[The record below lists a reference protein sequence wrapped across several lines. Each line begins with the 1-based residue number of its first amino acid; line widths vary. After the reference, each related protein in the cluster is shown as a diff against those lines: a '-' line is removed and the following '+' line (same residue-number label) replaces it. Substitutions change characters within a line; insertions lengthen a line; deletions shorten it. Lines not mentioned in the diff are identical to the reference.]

1 MIGYYN
7 YTVIATYLGL
17 FAAVFGIANVVQDEL
32 FMGIVCVI
40 FAGLFDMFDGKIARM
55 RRSTEDER
63 AFGIQLDSLT
73 DLVAFGVL
81 PAAIGYGLNGRAEW
95 FIVPMFFYVLTALIR
110 LAYFNVSEYNRQQET
125 SDVRHF
131 YEGLPVTTAALIFP
145 LVWCFKPLFAS
156 GGAFGLFYTAVMVLT
171 AVLFITPFK
180 LKKPN
185 LKGLLLFMVLGAVLF
200 GVLIW
205 QRI

>member
-17 FAAVFGIANVVQDEL
+17 FAAVFGIANVIKGEL
-32 FMGIVCVI
+32 FLGVVCVI
-40 FAGLFDMFDGKIARM
+40 FAGLFDMFDGKIART
-55 RRSTEDER
+55 RKNTEDER

-81 PAAIGYGLNGRAEW
+81 PAAIGFGLADYASW
-95 FIVPMFFYVLTALIR
+95 FVVPMFFYVLTALIR

-145 LVWCFKPLFAS
+145 LLWCFKPLFAD
-156 GGAFGLFYTAVMVLT
+156 GAFSMVYTIVMVIT

-180 LKKPN
+180 LKKAN
-185 LKGLLLFMVLGAVLF
+185 LKGLFLFMFLGAVLF
-200 GVLIW
+200 GILIW
-205 QRI
+205 QQL

>member
-17 FAAVFGIANVVQDEL
+17 FAAVFGIANVIKGEL
-32 FMGIVCVI
+32 FLGVVCVI
-40 FAGLFDMFDGKIARM
+40 FAGLFDMFDGKIART
-55 RRSTEDER
+55 RKSTEDER

-81 PAAIGYGLNGRAEW
+81 PAAIGFGLADYASW
-95 FIVPMFFYVLTALIR
+95 FVVLMFFYVLTALIR

-145 LVWCFKPLFAS
+145 LLWCFKPLFAD
-156 GGAFGLFYTAVMVLT
+156 GAFSMVYTIVMVIT

-180 LKKPN
+180 LKKAN
-185 LKGLLLFMVLGAVLF
+185 LKGLFLFMFLGAVLF
-200 GVLIW
+200 GILIW
-205 QRI
+205 QQL

>member
-17 FAAVFGIANVVQDEL
+17 FAAVYGIANVVKGEL
-32 FMGIVCVI
+32 FLGIVCVI
-40 FAGLFDMFDGKIARM
+40 FAGLFDMFDGKIART
-55 RRSTEDER
+55 RKSTENER

-81 PAAIGYGLNGRAEW
+81 PAAIGYALSGLAGW
-95 FIVPMFFYVLTALIR
+95 FIAPMFFYVLTALIR
-110 LAYFNVSEYNRQQET
+110 LAYFNVTEYNRQQET
-125 SDVRHF
+125 TDVRHF

-145 LVWCFKPLFAS
+145 LVWCFKPLFAFDS
-156 GGAFGLFYTAVMVLT
+156 SFSLFYTVVMVIT

-180 LKKPN
+180 LKKAN
-185 LKGLLLFMVLGAVLF
+185 IKGLLLFMAVGAVLF
-200 GVLIW
+200 GILVL
-205 QRI
+205 QRL